1 MSERDAADLSADEP
15 GVDAPDA
22 DARGTELAN
31 LADRLSQV
39 LEEETALLDALDLP
53 AATGLLAR
61 KSDAVAALQGAL
73 SAGGATREPGMEA
86 SEELRESVRRMAE
99 VADANQAAIE
109 RGLAVQMRLV
119 EAIAHA
125 VPRARAVEAPVY
137 QQDGSKVAA
146 RPPEAYAF
154 LSQM

>member
-1 MSERDAADLSADEP
+1 MGESAGEGAASERGA
-15 GVDAPDA
+15 
-22 DARGTELAN
+22 ELIG
-31 LADRLSQV
+31 LMDRLSQV
-39 LEEETALLDALDLP
+39 LEEETGLLDALDLP

-61 KSDAVAALQGAL
+61 KGDAVAALQGAL
-73 SAGGATREPGMEA
+73 SAGDGVPDFTGEEA
-86 SEELRESVRRMAE
+86 DLLRDSARRMTEAAE
-99 VADANQAAIE
+99 ANRVAIE

-119 EAIAHA
+119 QAIAQA

-137 QQDGSKVAA
+137 QPDGSKVPA